1 MKQRTGLP
9 GLISKFGAAGLI
21 LLAGSTLGW
30 AQTAPPPAVEQA
42 DAMTAAVRELQQE
55 VRELRTAVVE
65 LRQEAGQYRAET
77 AQLRRQLEATH
88 SATGPEAGSVS
99 AEGAGAGVNPAP
111 SNSLEQRVASL
122 EESSQLLS
130 SKVDDQFQTKVEA
143 ASKYRM
149 RLSGIVLMNL
159 FANHGVVDNQDF
171 PTWAIPS
178 FPNASSQTFGASLR
192 QSEIGLEVFGPRL
205 AGARTSGNLQVDFS
219 GGFTDTPDGVNF
231 GLVRLRIA
239 SLRMDWKNTSIVGGQ
254 DSAFFSPL
262 SPTSFASLAVPA
274 LGYAGNLWG
283 WIPQVRVEHR
293 IEFSP
298 EQYLTL
304 QGGIMDN
311 ITGELPNSTFERPPQ
326 AGESSGQPAYAARV
340 AWTRNIF
347 GRPLT
352 LGTAGYY
359 SRQNWG
365 FNNHVDGWAGM
376 TDWSVP
382 LGGRFSLTGEFYR
395 GRALGGLGGG
405 IGRSV
410 LFSGNP
416 NPFEQLRP
424 LNSVGGWSQL
434 KVRASGKLEFNG
446 AFGVDSA
453 FADDVRAFPLS
464 PSYFGAPLLQNRSAL
479 VNFIYRPRSDL
490 LFSGEFRHL
499 RTFDVDLGTPTA
511 EQVNLMMG
519 ILF

>member
-1 MKQRTGLP
+1 VKQRTGLP

-30 AQTAPPPAVEQA
+30 TQTPPPAVEQA

-99 AEGAGAGVNPAP
+99 AEGAGAGANPAP
-111 SNSLEQRVASL
+111 SSLEQRVASL